1 MKSRAL
7 MVLLGLSLAAM
18 PAVAADLYTVDK
30 AHSQAA
36 FQVKHFLSKTGGR
49 FNQFEGKIQLDDK
62 HLENS
67 TVEFKI
73 DAASVDTDNEKRDA
87 HLRTADFFDVENH
100 PAVTFKSEKIRQV
113 AKGKYEVTG
122 TFSMRGVE
130 KKLVVPVTYLGLVKD
145 PWGGQRAG
153 FSTQLTLN
161 RKDFGML
168 WNKAL
173 DSGGYVLGDEV
184 WVTVE
189 LEAVKQ
195 VSSS

>member
-1 MKSRAL
+1 MNAS
-7 MVLLGLSLAAM
+7 VS
-18 PAVAADLYTVDK
+18 
-30 AHSQAA
+30 HSQAA

-49 FNQFEGKIQLDDK
+49 FNQFEGKIQLDEK
-62 HLENS
+62 RLENS

-87 HLRTADFFDVENH
+87 HLRTEDFFDVEHH
-100 PAVTFKSEKIRQV
+100 PAITFKSEKIRQV
-113 AKGKYEVTG
+113 AKGRYEVTG

-130 KKLVVPVTYLGLVKD
+130 KKLVVPVAYLGVVKD

-161 RKDFGML
+161 RKEFGML

-195 VSSS
+195 NSSS